1 MELPD
6 AAQWTRRAHRH
17 RSCARMAF
25 IELDGAP
32 RYGFCTQEFYDSTIE
47 LRNATR
53 MEENPTA
60 SGGKRTLQQNETPT
74 AAWPLGV
81 LSTAHEKGS
90 SKNCSQNRLKVKRS
104 GGISGAFRLFWPE
117 CDFETGLAVVFR
129 RSGRLN

>member
-1 MELPD
+1 
-6 AAQWTRRAHRH
+6 
-17 RSCARMAF
+17 MAF

-60 SGGKRTLQQNETPT
+60 TGGKRTLQQNETPT
-74 AAWPLGV
+74 AAWPLEV

-90 SKNCSQNRLKVKRS
+90 CEYRPKN
-104 GGISGAFRLFWPE
+104 
-117 CDFETGLAVVFR
+117 
-129 RSGRLN
+129 